1 MLHILIKQ
9 AFWYFQKILSL
20 INTSNLDKYMEL
32 TIGNILALEGNC
44 ENCATA
50 QYIPNDILE
59 QRTHSALGS
68 LN

>member
-1 MLHILIKQ
+1 
-9 AFWYFQKILSL
+9 
-20 INTSNLDKYMEL
+20 MEL

-68 LN
+68 LNWKET